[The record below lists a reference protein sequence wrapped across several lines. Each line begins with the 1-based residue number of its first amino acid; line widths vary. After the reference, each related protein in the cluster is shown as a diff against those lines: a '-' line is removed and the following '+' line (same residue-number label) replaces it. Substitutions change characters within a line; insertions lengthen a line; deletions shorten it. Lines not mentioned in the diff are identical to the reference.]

1 MQVRAQQNDT
11 IDLLVWRHLGSTAGY
26 VEETLELNPAL
37 AKYGPVLPHGTPVTL
52 PEPKAST
59 PKTLPIVQLWD

>member
-1 MQVRAQQNDT
+1 MLVRAQQHDT

-26 VEETLELNPAL
+26 VEETLERNPQL
-37 AKYGPVLPHGTPVTL
+37 ARYGPVLPHGTLVDL

-59 PKTLPIVQLWD
+59 PKVNSMVQLWD